1 MKLLI
6 LTLGFVLLFSCSSNQ
21 SVSPD
26 TSYVEVSVRDL
37 VDFPDKYRYKNVMI
51 EAYVLGAEFDP
62 SEDGAQLLILSLGEE
77 VQVDDSKANQIFFPN
92 VKYKIRAAED
102 GYNSEVIKNCYIMA
116 DNARKLGSKLTV
128 FGKFVPD
135 QSFYYYGNGID
146 VELQKLRVGNRTVN
160 SDFDDKS
167 KFAHETPGMLK
178 KMYQG
183 GKKLIDIADKITP

>member
-6 LTLGFVLLFSCSSNQ
+6 ITLGLVLLFGCSSNQ

-26 TSYVEVSVRDL
+26 TSYVQATVRDL
-37 VDFPDKYRYKNVMI
+37 VDNPHKYRHKNVMI

-62 SEDGAQLLILSLGEE
+62 SEDGAQLFILSLGED

-92 VKYKIRAAED
+92 IKYKVRAAED
-102 GYNSEVIKNCYIMA
+102 GYNSDVIKNCYIMA

-128 FGKFVPD
+128 FGKFIPN

-146 VELQKLRVGNRTVN
+146 IELQKLRVGNKTVN